1 MGQTMKITLG
11 SLATALIFT
20 ACGSAGTSTTTKA
33 PASPVSTTKP
43 SSVSKPVAGVT
54 VTELESLANQ
64 LYPNTNDGR
73 QTCFTGDAT
82 VPQCPV
88 TSRLRAGIEAQ
99 QAQDTGGGADPICGC
114 QNIDPGMSFTY
125 TVDPSG
131 GGGVIHMN
139 SFDGSTRVDIVV
151 IPQGGAFL
159 ADDIRYC
166 TNTPPASVYPNET
179 VSC

>member
-1 MGQTMKITLG
+1 MGQTGKIALG
-11 SLATALIFT
+11 ALATALILT
-20 ACGSAGTSTTTKA
+20 ACGSAGASATTNAT
-33 PASPVSTTKP
+33 ASPASTTKP
-43 SSVSKPVAGVT
+43 SSAPTPVAAVT
-54 VTELESLANQ
+54 MAELESLANQ

-125 TVDPSG
+125 TVDSSG

-151 IPQGGAFL
+151 IPQNGTFL

-166 TNTPPASVYPNET
+166 TNTPPSSVYPNET

>member
-1 MGQTMKITLG
+1 VKVTLG
-11 SLATALIFT
+11 SLATVLILT
-20 ACGSAGTSTTTKA
+20 ACGSTPTSTATNSKVS
-33 PASPVSTTKP
+33 PASTAKP
-43 SSVSKPVAGVT
+43 SSVSTPVAGVT
-54 VTELESLANQ
+54 LAELESLANQ
-64 LYPNTNDGR
+64 LYPNSNDGR
-73 QTCFTGDAT
+73 QTCFSGDAT

-88 TSRLRAGIEAQ
+88 TARLRAGIEAQ

-151 IPQGGAFL
+151 IPQGATFL
-159 ADDIRYC
+159 ADDIKYC
-166 TNTPPASVYPNET
+166 TNTPPSSVYPNET